1 MEARRFGD
9 AGDRSS
15 EPIAMKPELRP
26 HMPWS
31 ARHQEPAP
39 RRGFALAAALLALL
53 LISALVTGVFFAATE
68 ETKIGATSA
77 ERQLAL
83 SVAESAIETTIAS
96 WNPDSLDPIG
106 VSATRTTVVDAAGMS
121 ARVHTTRLDSTLY
134 AIVADAFTPS
144 GGSRVS
150 RRIGVVVKVL
160 RGADHS
166 IVIDRIS
173 ERSWSE
179 LF

>member
-1 MEARRFGD
+1 MDARRLGD

-15 EPIAMKPELRP
+15 ESIAMKRELRTD
-26 HMPWS
+26 MPWS
-31 ARHQEPAP
+31 ARHQEPAR

-83 SVAESAIETTIAS
+83 SVAESAVETTIAS

-121 ARVHTTRLDSTLY
+121 ARVHITRLDPTLY
-134 AIVADAFTPS
+134 AIVADAFTPA

-150 RRIGVVVKVL
+150 RRIGIVVKVQ
-160 RGADHS
+160 RSADHS

>member
-1 MEARRFGD
+1 
-9 AGDRSS
+9 
-15 EPIAMKPELRP
+15 MKLEL
-26 HMPWS
+26 HTAS
-31 ARHQEPAP
+31 ARHCEPTR

-68 ETKIGATSA
+68 ETKIAATAA

-96 WNPDSLDPIG
+96 WNADLADPIEVG
-106 VSATRTTVVDAAGMS
+106 ATRTTVGDASGMS
-121 ARVHTTRLDSTLY
+121 LTVHITRLDSTLY
-134 AIVADAFTPS
+134 AIVADASTRPS
-144 GGSRVS
+144 GPRVS

>member
-1 MEARRFGD
+1 
-9 AGDRSS
+9 
-15 EPIAMKPELRP
+15 MKLEL
-26 HMPWS
+26 HPWS
-31 ARHQEPAP
+31 APHHEPAS

-68 ETKIGATSA
+68 ETKIGATVA

-83 SVAESAIETTIAS
+83 SAAESAIETTIAS
-96 WNPDSLDPIG
+96 WNADLPGPIEVG
-106 VSATRTTVVDAAGMS
+106 ATRTTAGDWSGMS
-121 ARVHTTRLDSTLY
+121 VTVHITRLDSTLY
-134 AIVADAFTPS
+134 AIVGNAFTPS
-144 GGSRVS
+144 AGSRVS
-150 RRIGVVVKVL
+150 RRIGVVVQVL
-160 RGADHS
+160 RGADDS